1 MVVERRLSILIS
13 AAVAFVLLTA
23 LWNSFVRPAHPV
35 RAGPAAHAP
44 LVLAPAESSAA
55 ARDSAARA
63 ASPAPATASASA
75 TAAPPPQPP
84 PPPPPPPPTA
94 GPGGDAGGPSYM
106 VLLARSEIR
115 RRIRASAGLTYLNDI
130 VAASSDSG
138 LHRWDNRRARPVR
151 VYLTAGTVAN
161 FQPAFLDAVRSAFQ
175 GWEQAGVPVRF
186 ALDADSASAEVRFQ
200 WRIQFEG
207 ERTGQTD
214 LEWDDDG
221 RLTSGVVTLAT
232 FDPKGQPLTPDDL
245 RVMAMHEIGHLIG
258 LDHSHDPGDL
268 MYAAPKVRELS
279 PRDIATAQLLY
290 QLAPG
295 TLRAGG

>member
-1 MVVERRLSILIS
+1 MIVERRMSILVS
-13 AAVAFVLLTA
+13 AVVAFVLLTA
-23 LWNSFVRPAHPV
+23 LWNAFVRPAHPV
-35 RAGPAAHAP
+35 RAGPA
-44 LVLAPAESSAA
+44 SAA
-55 ARDSAARA
+55 PVTVDSIRAPDSAVRA
-63 ASPAPATASASA
+63 TSPAPASAPAPAPAPTSTPA
-75 TAAPPPQPP
+75 AAPPPPLA
-84 PPPPPPPPTA
+84 T
-94 GPGGDAGGPSYM
+94 GSDAAGPSYM

-115 RRIRASAGLTYLNDI
+115 RRIRASAGLTYLNDV

-138 LHRWDNRRARPVR
+138 LHRWDNRVARPVR
-151 VYLTAGTVAN
+151 VYLTAATVAN

-175 GWEQAGVPVRF
+175 AWEQAGVPVRF
-186 ALDADSASAEVRFQ
+186 ALDADSTSAEVRFL

-214 LEWDDDG
+214 LEWDADG

-279 PRDIATAQLLY
+279 PRDIATALLLY

>member
-1 MVVERRLSILIS
+1 MSILVS
-13 AAVAFVLLTA
+13 AVVAFVLLTA
-23 LWNSFVRPAHPV
+23 LWNAFVRPAHPV
-35 RAGPAAHAP
+35 RAGPA
-44 LVLAPAESSAA
+44 SAA
-55 ARDSAARA
+55 PVTVDSIRAPDSAVRA
-63 ASPAPATASASA
+63 TSPAPASAPAPAPAPTSTPA
-75 TAAPPPQPP
+75 AAPPPPLA
-84 PPPPPPPPTA
+84 T
-94 GPGGDAGGPSYM
+94 GSDAAGPSYM

-115 RRIRASAGLTYLNDI
+115 RRIRASAGLTYLNDV

-138 LHRWDNRRARPVR
+138 LHRWDNRVARPVR
-151 VYLTAGTVAN
+151 VYLTAATVAN

-175 GWEQAGVPVRF
+175 AWEQAGVPVRF
-186 ALDADSASAEVRFQ
+186 ALDADSASAEVRFL

-214 LEWDDDG
+214 LEWDADG

-279 PRDIATAQLLY
+279 PRDIATALLLY

>member
-23 LWNSFVRPAHPV
+23 LWNAFVRPAHPV
-35 RAGPAAHAP
+35 RAGPAADAP
-44 LVLAPAESSAA
+44 LVLVPAESSAA

-63 ASPAPATASASA
+63 ASPAPATAPAPA
-75 TAAPPPQPP
+75 PAPVPAAPPPT
-84 PPPPPPPPTA
+84 PPTM
-94 GPGGDAGGPSYM
+94 GPGGDAAGPSYM

-138 LHRWDNRRARPVR
+138 LHRWDNRVARPVR
-151 VYLTAGTVAN
+151 VYLTAATVAN
-161 FQPAFLDAVRSAFQ
+161 FQPAFLDAVRTAFQ
-175 GWEQAGVPVRF
+175 AWEQAGVPVRF
-186 ALDADSASAEVRFQ
+186 ALDADSASAEVRFL

-214 LEWDDDG
+214 LEWDADG
-221 RLTSGVVTLAT
+221 RLTGGVVTLAT
-232 FDPKGQPLTPDDL
+232 FDPKGQPLAPDDL
-245 RVMAMHEIGHLIG
+245 RVMAIHEIGHLIG

-279 PRDIATAQLLY
+279 ARDIATALLLY

-295 TLRAGG
+295 SLRVGG

>member
-1 MVVERRLSILIS
+1 MSILVS
-13 AAVAFVLLTA
+13 AVVAFVLLTA
-23 LWNSFVRPAHPV
+23 LWNAFVRPAHPV
-35 RAGPAAHAP
+35 RAGPA
-44 LVLAPAESSAA
+44 SAA
-55 ARDSAARA
+55 PVTVDSIRAPDSGARA
-63 ASPAPATASASA
+63 TSPAPAPAPAPAPTSAPA
-75 TAAPPPQPP
+75 AAPPPPLA
-84 PPPPPPPPTA
+84 TGSGA
-94 GPGGDAGGPSYM
+94 AGPSYM

-115 RRIRASAGLTYLNDI
+115 RRIRASAGLTYLNDV

-138 LHRWDNRRARPVR
+138 LHRWDNRMARPVR
-151 VYLTAGTVAN
+151 VSLTAATVAN

-175 GWEQAGVPVRF
+175 AWEQAGVPVRF
-186 ALDADSASAEVRFQ
+186 ALDADSASAEVRFL

-214 LEWDDDG
+214 LEWDADG

-279 PRDIATAQLLY
+279 PRDIATALLLY

>member
-1 MVVERRLSILIS
+1 MSILVS
-13 AAVAFVLLTA
+13 AVVAFVLLTA
-23 LWNSFVRPAHPV
+23 LWNAFVRPAHPV
-35 RAGPAAHAP
+35 RAGPA
-44 LVLAPAESSAA
+44 SAA
-55 ARDSAARA
+55 PVTVDSIRAPDSAVRA
-63 ASPAPATASASA
+63 TSPAPASAPAPAPAPTSA
-75 TAAPPPQPP
+75 PAAAPPPPLA
-84 PPPPPPPPTA
+84 T
-94 GPGGDAGGPSYM
+94 GSDAAGPSYM

-115 RRIRASAGLTYLNDI
+115 RRIRASAGLTYLNDV

-138 LHRWDNRRARPVR
+138 LHRWDNRVARPVR
-151 VYLTAGTVAN
+151 VYLTAATVAN

-175 GWEQAGVPVRF
+175 AWEQAGVPVRF
-186 ALDADSASAEVRFQ
+186 ALDADSASAEVRFL

-214 LEWDDDG
+214 LEWDADG

-279 PRDIATAQLLY
+279 PRDIATALLLY

>member
-75 TAAPPPQPP
+75 TAAPPP
-84 PPPPPPPPTA
+84 PPPPPTA

-161 FQPAFLDAVRSAFQ
+161 LQPAFLDAVRSAFQ

-186 ALDADSASAEVRFQ
+186 ALDADSA
-200 WRIQFEG
+200 
-207 ERTGQTD
+207 
-214 LEWDDDG
+214 
-221 RLTSGVVTLAT
+221 
-232 FDPKGQPLTPDDL
+232 
-245 RVMAMHEIGHLIG
+245 
-258 LDHSHDPGDL
+258 
-268 MYAAPKVRELS
+268 
-279 PRDIATAQLLY
+279 
-290 QLAPG
+290 
-295 TLRAGG
+295 

>member
-13 AAVAFVLLTA
+13 AAGAFILLTA
-23 LWNSFVRPAHPV
+23 LWNVFVRPAHRV
-35 RAGPAAHAP
+35 RADPVP
-44 LVLAPAESSAA
+44 DVPTTL
-55 ARDSAARA
+55 DSTHPGDN
-63 ASPAPATASASA
+63 ASGATA
-75 TAAPPPQPP
+75 AAPPPAPTPAAAATTSPPLAPQPP
-84 PPPPPPPPTA
+84 A
-94 GPGGDAGGPSYM
+94 DEGGPSYM

-130 VAASSDSG
+130 VAASADSG
-138 LHRWDNRRARPVR
+138 LHRWDNRTSPPVR
-151 VYLTAGTVAN
+151 VYLPTATVAN
-161 FQPAFLDAVRSAFQ
+161 FQPAFLDAVRKAFQ
-175 GWEQAGVPVRF
+175 AWEQAGVPVRF
-186 ALDADSASAEVRFQ
+186 ALDADSASAEVRFL

-214 LEWDDDG
+214 LEWDADG
-221 RLTSGVVTLAT
+221 RLTGGVVTLAT

-268 MYAAPKVRELS
+268 MYAAPKVRDLS
-279 PRDIATAQLLY
+279 ARDIATALLLY

-295 TLRAGG
+295 LLRVGG

>member
-1 MVVERRLSILIS
+1 MIVERRMSILVS
-13 AAVAFVLLTA
+13 AVVAFVLLTA
-23 LWNSFVRPAHPV
+23 LWNAFVRPAHPV
-35 RAGPAAHAP
+35 RAGPA
-44 LVLAPAESSAA
+44 SAA
-55 ARDSAARA
+55 PVTVDSIRAPDSAVRA
-63 ASPAPATASASA
+63 TSPAPASAPAPAPAPTSA
-75 TAAPPPQPP
+75 PAAAPPPPLA
-84 PPPPPPPPTA
+84 T
-94 GPGGDAGGPSYM
+94 GSDAAGPSYM

-115 RRIRASAGLTYLNDI
+115 RRIRASAGLTYLNDV

-138 LHRWDNRRARPVR
+138 LHRWDNRVARPVR
-151 VYLTAGTVAN
+151 VYLTAATVAN

-175 GWEQAGVPVRF
+175 AWEQAGVPVRF
-186 ALDADSASAEVRFQ
+186 ALDADSASAEVRFL

-214 LEWDDDG
+214 LEWDADG

-268 MYAAPKVRELS
+268 LYAAPKVRELS
-279 PRDIATAQLLY
+279 PRDIATALLLY

>member
-23 LWNSFVRPAHPV
+23 LWNAFVRPAHPV
-35 RAGPAAHAP
+35 RAGPAADAP
-44 LVLAPAESSAA
+44 LVLVPAESSAA

-63 ASPAPATASASA
+63 ASPAPATASAP
-75 TAAPPPQPP
+75 AAPPPQ
-84 PPPPPPPPTA
+84 PPPPPPTA

-115 RRIRASAGLTYLNDI
+115 RRIRASAGLTYLNDV

-138 LHRWDNRRARPVR
+138 LHRWDNRMARPVR
-151 VYLTAGTVAN
+151 VSLTAATVAN

-175 GWEQAGVPVRF
+175 AWEQAGVPVRF
-186 ALDADSASAEVRFQ
+186 ALDADSASAEVRFL

-214 LEWDDDG
+214 LEWDADG
-221 RLTSGVVTLAT
+221 RLTGGVVTLAT
-232 FDPKGQPLTPDDL
+232 FDPKGQPLAPDDV
-245 RVMAMHEIGHLIG
+245 RVMAIHEIGHLIG
-258 LDHSHDPGDL
+258 LDHSRDPGDL

-279 PRDIATAQLLY
+279 ARDIATALLLY

-295 TLRAGG
+295 SLRVGG

>member
-23 LWNSFVRPAHPV
+23 LWNAFVRPAHPV
-35 RAGPAAHAP
+35 RAGPAADAP
-44 LVLAPAESSAA
+44 LVLVPAESSAA

-63 ASPAPATASASA
+63 ASPAPATAPAPA
-75 TAAPPPQPP
+75 PAPVPAAPPPT
-84 PPPPPPPPTA
+84 PPTM
-94 GPGGDAGGPSYM
+94 GPGGDAAGPSYM

-138 LHRWDNRRARPVR
+138 LHRWDNRVARPVR
-151 VYLTAGTVAN
+151 VYLTAATVAN
-161 FQPAFLDAVRSAFQ
+161 FQPAFLDAVRTAFQ
-175 GWEQAGVPVRF
+175 AWEQAGVPVRF
-186 ALDADSASAEVRFQ
+186 ALDADSASAEVRFL

-214 LEWDDDG
+214 LEWDADG
-221 RLTSGVVTLAT
+221 GLTSGVVTLAT

>member
-23 LWNSFVRPAHPV
+23 LWNAFVRPAHPV
-35 RAGPAAHAP
+35 RAGPAADAP
-44 LVLAPAESSAA
+44 LVLVPAESSAA

-63 ASPAPATASASA
+63 ASPAPATAPAPA
-75 TAAPPPQPP
+75 PAPVPAAPPPT
-84 PPPPPPPPTA
+84 PPTM
-94 GPGGDAGGPSYM
+94 GPGGDAAGPSYM

-138 LHRWDNRRARPVR
+138 LHRWDNRVARPVR
-151 VYLTAGTVAN
+151 VYLTAATVAN
-161 FQPAFLDAVRSAFQ
+161 FQPAFLDAVRTAFQ
-175 GWEQAGVPVRF
+175 AWERAGVPVRF
-186 ALDADSASAEVRFQ
+186 ALDADSASAEVRFL

-221 RLTSGVVTLAT
+221 RLKGGVVTLAT

-245 RVMAMHEIGHLIG
+245 RVMAMHEIGHLLG
-258 LDHSHDPGDL
+258 LDHAPDAGDL
-268 MYAAPKVRELS
+268 MYARPKVRELS
-279 PRDIATAQLLY
+279 PRDIATALLLY

-295 TLRAGG
+295 LLRVGG

>member
-23 LWNSFVRPAHPV
+23 LWNAFVRPAHPV
-35 RAGPAAHAP
+35 RAGPAADAP
-44 LVLAPAESSAA
+44 LVLVPAESSAA

-63 ASPAPATASASA
+63 ASPAPATAPAPA
-75 TAAPPPQPP
+75 PAPVPAAPPPT
-84 PPPPPPPPTA
+84 PPTM
-94 GPGGDAGGPSYM
+94 GPGGDAAGPSYM

-138 LHRWDNRRARPVR
+138 LHRWDNRVARPVR
-151 VYLTAGTVAN
+151 VYLTAATVAN
-161 FQPAFLDAVRSAFQ
+161 FQPAFLDAVRTAFQ
-175 GWEQAGVPVRF
+175 AWEQAGVPVRF
-186 ALDADSASAEVRFQ
+186 ALDADSASAEVRFL

-214 LEWDDDG
+214 LEWDADG
-221 RLTSGVVTLAT
+221 GLTSGVVTLAT

-245 RVMAMHEIGHLIG
+245 RVMAIHEIGHLIG

>member
-1 MVVERRLSILIS
+1 MAILV
-13 AAVAFVLLTA
+13 AAVLAFIFLTA
-23 LWNSFVRPAHPV
+23 LWNAFVRPAHPV
-35 RAGPAAHAP
+35 GAGPASGAP
-44 LVLAPAESSAA
+44 VTVDTSH
-55 ARDSAARA
+55 ARDSAGRA
-63 ASPAPATASASA
+63 SAPAGAPAPAPVPVPLPVP
-75 TAAPPPQPP
+75 AAPPSLAP
-84 PPPPPPPPTA
+84 

-130 VAASSDSG
+130 VAASGDSG
-138 LHRWDNRRARPVR
+138 LHRWDNRTAHAVR
-151 VYLTAGTVAN
+151 VYLPAGAVAN
-161 FQPAFLDAVRSAFQ
+161 FQPAFLDAVRAAFQ
-175 GWEQAGVPVRF
+175 SWEQAGVPVRF

-214 LEWDDDG
+214 LAWDDDG

-279 PRDIATAQLLY
+279 PRDIATALLLY

-295 TLRAGG
+295 TLRVGG

>member
-1 MVVERRLSILIS
+1 MVVERRLSIVVS
-13 AAVAFVLLTA
+13 AAVAFALLTV
-23 LWNSFVRPAHPV
+23 LWNAFVRPTHRV
-35 RAGPAAHAP
+35 RAGPAPDAP
-44 LVLAPAESSAA
+44 LVLVPTDSATA

-63 ASPAPATASASA
+63 TSSPPGAAPVAPTSLSPAP
-75 TAAPPPQPP
+75 PPPADP
-84 PPPPPPPPTA
+84 
-94 GPGGDAGGPSYM
+94 GGPSYM

-130 VAASSDSG
+130 VAASADSA
-138 LHRWDNRRARPVR
+138 LHRWDNRTTPPVR
-151 VYLTAGTVAN
+151 VFLTAATVAN
-161 FQPAFLDAVRSAFQ
+161 FQPAFLAAVRGAFER
-175 GWEQAGVPVRF
+175 WEQAGVPVRF

-214 LEWDDDG
+214 LEWDEDG
-221 RLTSGVVTLAT
+221 RLTGGVVTLAT
-232 FDPKGQPLTPDDL
+232 FDPKGQPLGPDDV

-279 PRDIATAQLLY
+279 PRDIATALLLY

-295 TLRAGG
+295 PLRVGG

>member
-35 RAGPAAHAP
+35 RAGPAADAP
-44 LVLAPAESSAA
+44 LVLVPAESSAA

-63 ASPAPATASASA
+63 ASPAPATAPAPA
-75 TAAPPPQPP
+75 PAPVPAAPPPT
-84 PPPPPPPPTA
+84 PPTM
-94 GPGGDAGGPSYM
+94 GPGGDAAGPSYM

-138 LHRWDNRRARPVR
+138 LHRWDNRVARPVR
-151 VYLTAGTVAN
+151 VYLTAATVAN
-161 FQPAFLDAVRSAFQ
+161 FQPAFLDAVRTAFQ
-175 GWEQAGVPVRF
+175 AWEQAGVPVRF
-186 ALDADSASAEVRFQ
+186 ALDADSASAEVRFL

-214 LEWDDDG
+214 LEWDADG
-221 RLTSGVVTLAT
+221 GLTSGVVTLAT

>member
-1 MVVERRLSILIS
+1 MSILVS
-13 AAVAFVLLTA
+13 AVVAFVLLTA
-23 LWNSFVRPAHPV
+23 LWNAFVRPAHPV
-35 RAGPAAHAP
+35 RAGPA
-44 LVLAPAESSAA
+44 SAA
-55 ARDSAARA
+55 PVTVESIRAPDSAARA
-63 ASPAPATASASA
+63 TSPAPAPAPAPAPTSAPA
-75 TAAPPPQPP
+75 AAPPPPLA
-84 PPPPPPPPTA
+84 T
-94 GPGGDAGGPSYM
+94 GSDAAGPSYM

-115 RRIRASAGLTYLNDI
+115 RRIRASAGLTYLNDV

-138 LHRWDNRRARPVR
+138 LHRWDNRMARPVR
-151 VYLTAGTVAN
+151 VYLTAATVAN

-175 GWEQAGVPVRF
+175 AWEQAGVPVRF
-186 ALDADSASAEVRFQ
+186 ALDADSASAEVRFL

-214 LEWDDDG
+214 LEWDADG

-279 PRDIATAQLLY
+279 PRDIATALLLY

>member
-1 MVVERRLSILIS
+1 MIVERRMSILVS
-13 AAVAFVLLTA
+13 AVVAFVLLTA
-23 LWNSFVRPAHPV
+23 LWNAFVRPAHPV
-35 RAGPAAHAP
+35 RAGPA
-44 LVLAPAESSAA
+44 SAA
-55 ARDSAARA
+55 PVTVDSIRAPDSAVRA
-63 ASPAPATASASA
+63 TSPAPASAPAPAPTSA
-75 TAAPPPQPP
+75 PAAAPPPPLA
-84 PPPPPPPPTA
+84 T
-94 GPGGDAGGPSYM
+94 GSDAAGPSYM

-115 RRIRASAGLTYLNDI
+115 RRIRASAGLTYLNDV

-138 LHRWDNRRARPVR
+138 LHRWDNRVARPVR
-151 VYLTAGTVAN
+151 VYLTAATVAN

-175 GWEQAGVPVRF
+175 AWEQAGVPVRF
-186 ALDADSASAEVRFQ
+186 ALDADSTSAEVRFL

-214 LEWDDDG
+214 LEWDADG

-279 PRDIATAQLLY
+279 PRDIATALLLY

>member
-1 MVVERRLSILIS
+1 MSILVS
-13 AAVAFVLLTA
+13 AVVAFVLLTA
-23 LWNSFVRPAHPV
+23 LWNAFVRPAHPV
-35 RAGPAAHAP
+35 RAGPA
-44 LVLAPAESSAA
+44 SAA
-55 ARDSAARA
+55 PVTVDSIRAPDSAAHA
-63 ASPAPATASASA
+63 TSPAPASAPAPAPTSA
-75 TAAPPPQPP
+75 PAAAPPPPLA
-84 PPPPPPPPTA
+84 T
-94 GPGGDAGGPSYM
+94 GSDAAGPSYM

-115 RRIRASAGLTYLNDI
+115 RRIRASAGLTYLNDV

-138 LHRWDNRRARPVR
+138 LHRWDNRVARPVR
-151 VYLTAGTVAN
+151 VYLTAATVAN

-175 GWEQAGVPVRF
+175 AWEQAGVPVRF
-186 ALDADSASAEVRFQ
+186 ALDADSASAEVRFL

-214 LEWDDDG
+214 LEWDADG

-279 PRDIATAQLLY
+279 PRDIATALLLY

>member
-1 MVVERRLSILIS
+1 MSILVS
-13 AAVAFVLLTA
+13 AVVAFVLLTA
-23 LWNSFVRPAHPV
+23 LWNAFVRPAHPV
-35 RAGPAAHAP
+35 RAGPA
-44 LVLAPAESSAA
+44 SAA
-55 ARDSAARA
+55 PVTVDSIRAPDNAARA
-63 ASPAPATASASA
+63 TSPAPAPAPAPAPTSAPA
-75 TAAPPPQPP
+75 AAPPPPLA
-84 PPPPPPPPTA
+84 T
-94 GPGGDAGGPSYM
+94 GSDAAGPSYM

-115 RRIRASAGLTYLNDI
+115 RRIRASAGLTYLNDV

-138 LHRWDNRRARPVR
+138 LHRWDNRMARPVR
-151 VYLTAGTVAN
+151 VYLTAATVAN

-175 GWEQAGVPVRF
+175 AWEQAGVPVRF
-186 ALDADSASAEVRFQ
+186 ALDADSTSAEVRFL

-214 LEWDDDG
+214 LEWDADG

-279 PRDIATAQLLY
+279 PRDIATALLLY

>member
-1 MVVERRLSILIS
+1 MSILVS
-13 AAVAFVLLTA
+13 AVVAFVLLTA
-23 LWNSFVRPAHPV
+23 LWNAFVRPAHPV
-35 RAGPAAHAP
+35 RAGPA
-44 LVLAPAESSAA
+44 SAA
-55 ARDSAARA
+55 PVTVDSIRAPDSGARA
-63 ASPAPATASASA
+63 TSPAPAPAPAPAPTSAPA
-75 TAAPPPQPP
+75 AAPPPPLA
-84 PPPPPPPPTA
+84 TGSGA
-94 GPGGDAGGPSYM
+94 AGPSYM

-138 LHRWDNRRARPVR
+138 LHRWDNRMARPVR
-151 VYLTAGTVAN
+151 VSLTAATVAN

-175 GWEQAGVPVRF
+175 AWEQAGVPVRF
-186 ALDADSASAEVRFQ
+186 ALDADSASAEVRFL

-214 LEWDDDG
+214 LEWDADG

-279 PRDIATAQLLY
+279 PRDIATALLLY

>member
-75 TAAPPPQPP
+75 TAAPPP
-84 PPPPPPPPTA
+84 PPPTA
-94 GPGGDAGGPSYM
+94 GPGGDPGGTSYM

-130 VAASSDSG
+130 VAASSDSA
-138 LHRWDNRRARPVR
+138 LHRWDNRTAPPVR
-151 VYLTAGTVAN
+151 VYLTASTVAN

-214 LEWDDDG
+214 VEWDDDG

>member
-23 LWNSFVRPAHPV
+23 LWNAFVRPAHPA
-35 RAGPAAHAP
+35 RTGAAADAP
-44 LVLAPAESSAA
+44 LVLVPADSSV
-55 ARDSAARA
+55 RA
-63 ASPAPATASASA
+63 ASPAPAPAPAPIP
-75 TAAPPPQPP
+75 AAPASVPPI
-84 PPPPPPPPTA
+84 T
-94 GPGGDAGGPSYM
+94 GPGGDAAGPSYM
-106 VLLARSEIR
+106 VLLARAEIR

-130 VAASSDSG
+130 VAASSDSE
-138 LHRWDNRRARPVR
+138 LHRWDNRSARPVR
-151 VYLTAGTVAN
+151 VYLPTAAVAN
-161 FQPAFLDAVRSAFQ
+161 FQPAFLDAVRTAFQ

-186 ALDADSASAEVRFQ
+186 TLDADSASAEVRLQ

-214 LEWDDDG
+214 LEWDNDG
-221 RLTSGVVTLAT
+221 RLKSGVVTLAT
-232 FDPKGQPLTPDDL
+232 FDPKGQPLTPDDV

-258 LDHSHDPGDL
+258 LDHSRDPGDL

-279 PRDIATAQLLY
+279 PRDIATALLLY

-295 TLRAGG
+295 TLRVGG

>member
-23 LWNSFVRPAHPV
+23 LWNAFVRPAHPV
-35 RAGPAAHAP
+35 RAGPAADAP
-44 LVLAPAESSAA
+44 LVRVPAESSAA

-63 ASPAPATASASA
+63 ASPASVPAPAPAPVPAAS
-75 TAAPPPQPP
+75 TPM
-84 PPPPPPPPTA
+84 PPTT

-106 VLLARSEIR
+106 VLLARAEIR

-130 VAASSDSG
+130 LAASADSG
-138 LHRWDNRRARPVR
+138 LHRWDNRSARPVR
-151 VYLTAGTVAN
+151 VYLPVAAVAN
-161 FQPAFLDAVRSAFQ
+161 FQSAFLDAVRSAFQ

-186 ALDADSASAEVRFQ
+186 TLDADSASAEVRFQ

-232 FDPKGQPLTPDDL
+232 FDPKGQPLTADDL

-279 PRDIATAQLLY
+279 PRDIATALLLY

-295 TLRAGG
+295 TLKVGG